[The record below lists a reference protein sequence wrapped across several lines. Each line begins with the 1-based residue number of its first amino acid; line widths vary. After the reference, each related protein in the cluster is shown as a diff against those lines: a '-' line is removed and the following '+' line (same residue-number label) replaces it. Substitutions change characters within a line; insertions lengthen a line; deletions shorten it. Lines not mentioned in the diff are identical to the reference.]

1 MPDWL
6 ATYRPELWAGDLEDP
21 LEVHYFGRFRWEEA
35 CQEWAQGGL
44 PEPRTE
50 FPRPVQ
56 TTSVNTTPI
65 REKPPEDPSPPQ
77 GPNYV
82 PGIRRARPI
91 KLH

>member
-6 ATYRPELWAGDLEDP
+6 AVYRPELWTSDLEDP
-21 LEVHYFGRFRWEEA
+21 LEVYYFGRFRWREA
-35 CQEWAQGGL
+35 CQEWALGGQ

-50 FPRPVQ
+50 SPSPVQ
-56 TTSVNTTPI
+56 GNSAAGV
-65 REKPPEDPSPPQ
+65 RRKPPEDPSPPQ
-77 GPNYV
+77 GSNFV